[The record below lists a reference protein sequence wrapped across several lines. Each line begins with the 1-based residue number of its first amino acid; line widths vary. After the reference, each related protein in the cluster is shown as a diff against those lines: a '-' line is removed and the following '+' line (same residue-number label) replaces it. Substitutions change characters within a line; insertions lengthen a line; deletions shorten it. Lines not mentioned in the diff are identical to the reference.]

1 MKNLSTRIR
10 IIALIILVALPAL
23 GLTVI
28 NTMRERATAD
38 TRARQEITQLAQL
51 AAVHQDRVVES
62 SRQMLTAISPVL
74 PELLLDRERCNRYF
88 AGMLQSSGNRYHS
101 MGIQGADG
109 SQFCNGVP
117 TSNSNSINVSDRRYF
132 RLAMQTKAF
141 TIGDYQIGRVTGKPG
156 INFGYPA
163 LGSDGEISG
172 VAFLA
177 LDLHTF
183 NAEFANLTVP
193 PYARLA
199 VFDRNGIVL
208 ARSGE
213 GRTGIGEKLSV
224 PTVLE
229 NVLSGD
235 RGVFEAT
242 GTDGQQRLFAYQE
255 VAKNP
260 DGSVPLSVLISI
272 PRSVIYAEA
281 NTALLRSLLE
291 ILLATLL
298 LIAGAWYG
306 TEKLV
311 LRDIRTLLHTAG
323 RIRGGDLGARTGM
336 RDSHDELKQ
345 IGHAF
350 DEMAQSLQDRDARL
364 AQALH
369 ELREQASTDALT
381 GLYNRRHFREVLQR
395 ELARAKRNST
405 SIALVMI
412 DLDYFK
418 KINDTYG
425 HGAGD
430 LVLREMGAL
439 LKENLRAGDTACRFG
454 GEEFALILPES
465 GGEGARLKA
474 ETLRRAVSELDLA
487 YDGRELGRL
496 TASFGIALFPD
507 HAGDPDALLRAADE
521 ALYAAKGAGRNRVL
535 IQEAP
540 ARPPLHAV
548 DTAARSPGKTP

>member
-23 GLTVI
+23 GLAVI
-28 NTMRERATAD
+28 NAMRERATAD
-38 TRARQEITQLAQL
+38 TRARQEITQLVQL

-62 SRQMLTAISPVL
+62 SRQMLMAISPIL
-74 PELLLDRERCNRYF
+74 PELQLDRERCNRYF
-88 AGMLQSSGNRYHS
+88 ANMMKSSGDRYHS
-101 MGIQGADG
+101 MGIQSADG
-109 SQFCNGVP
+109 TLFCNAVE
-117 TSNSNSINVSDRRYF
+117 TSGNINVNDRRYF
-132 RLAMQTKAF
+132 RLAMQTRAF
-141 TIGDYQIGRVTGKPG
+141 AIGDYQIGRVTGKPG

-213 GRTGIGEKLSV
+213 GRTGMGEKLSV
-224 PTVLE
+224 PAVLE

-235 RGVFEAT
+235 RGVFEAI

-272 PRSVIYAEA
+272 PKSVIYAGA
-281 NTALLRSLLE
+281 HAALVRSLLE
-291 ILLATLL
+291 ILLVTLL

-311 LRDIRTLLHTAG
+311 LRDIRTLLHTAE
-323 RIRGGDLGARTGM
+323 RIRSGDLGARTGM
-336 RDSHDELKQ
+336 HDSRDELKQ

-350 DEMAQSLQDRDARL
+350 DEMAQALQDRNVRL
-364 AQALH
+364 DQALQ

-395 ELARAKRNST
+395 ELTRAKRHGIN
-405 SIALVMI
+405 IALVMV

-418 KINDTYG
+418 KINDTRG

-430 LVLREMGAL
+430 LVLREIGAL

-465 GGEGARLKA
+465 GREGARLKA
-474 ETLRRAVSELDLA
+474 ETLRQAVSELDLA

-507 HAGDPDALLRAADE
+507 HADEPDALLRAADE

-540 ARPPLHAV
+540 ARPQLHAV
-548 DTAARSPGKTP
+548 DTATRSPGKAP

>member
-1 MKNLSTRIR
+1 LKNLSTRIR

-28 NTMRERATAD
+28 NAMRERATAD
-38 TRARQEITQLAQL
+38 ARARQEITQLAQI
-51 AAVHQDRVVES
+51 AAAYQDRIIES
-62 SRQMLTAISPVL
+62 SHQMLIAISPIL
-74 PELLLDRERCNRYF
+74 PELQLDRERCNRYF
-88 AGMLQSSGNRYHS
+88 ANMMKSSGDRYHS
-101 MGIQGADG
+101 MGIHSADG
-109 SQFCNGVP
+109 TQFCNGIE
-117 TSNSNSINVSDRRYF
+117 TSASGNINVNDRRYF
-132 RLAMQTKAF
+132 RLAMQTRAF
-141 TIGDYQIGRVTGKPG
+141 AIGDFQIGRVTGKPG

-213 GRTGIGEKLSV
+213 GRTGMGEKLSV

-229 NVLSGD
+229 HVLSGD

-272 PRSVIYAEA
+272 PKSVIYAEA
-281 NTALLRSLLE
+281 HAALVRSLLE
-291 ILLATLL
+291 ILLVTLL

-311 LRDIRTLLHTAG
+311 LRDIRTLLRTAE

-336 RDSHDELKQ
+336 HVSRDELKQ

-350 DEMAQSLQDRDARL
+350 DEMAQSLQDRDTRL
-364 AQALH
+364 AHALQ

-395 ELARAKRNST
+395 ELTRAKRHGSN
-405 SIALVMI
+405 IALVMV

-418 KINDTYG
+418 KVNDTHG

-430 LVLREMGAL
+430 LVLREIGAL

-465 GGEGARLKA
+465 GSEGARLKA
-474 ETLRRAVSELDLA
+474 ETLRQAVSELDLA

-507 HAGDPDALLRAADE
+507 HADDPDALLRAADE

-540 ARPPLHAV
+540 ARLHAV
-548 DTAARSPGKTP
+548 DTAARSAGKIS

>member
-23 GLTVI
+23 GLAVI
-28 NTMRERATAD
+28 NAMRERATAD
-38 TRARQEITQLAQL
+38 TRARQEIAQLAQL

-62 SRQMLTAISPVL
+62 SRQMLMAISPIL
-74 PELLLDRERCNRYF
+74 PELQLDRERCNRYF
-88 AGMLQSSGNRYHS
+88 ANMMKSSGDRYHS
-101 MGIQGADG
+101 MGIQSADG
-109 SQFCNGVP
+109 TLFCNAVE
-117 TSNSNSINVSDRRYF
+117 TSGNINVNDRRYF
-132 RLAMQTKAF
+132 RLAMQTRAF
-141 TIGDYQIGRVTGKPG
+141 AIGDYQIGRVTGKPG

-213 GRTGIGEKLSV
+213 GRTGMGEKLSV
-224 PTVLE
+224 PAVLE

-235 RGVFEAT
+235 RGVFEAI

-272 PRSVIYAEA
+272 PKSVIYAGA
-281 NTALLRSLLE
+281 HAALVRSLLE
-291 ILLATLL
+291 ILLVTLL

-311 LRDIRTLLHTAG
+311 LRDIRTLLHTAE
-323 RIRGGDLGARTGM
+323 RIRSGDLGARTGM
-336 RDSHDELKQ
+336 HDSRDELKQ

-350 DEMAQSLQDRDARL
+350 DEMAQALQDRNVRL
-364 AQALH
+364 DQALQ

-395 ELARAKRNST
+395 ELTRAKRHGIN
-405 SIALVMI
+405 IALVMV

-418 KINDTYG
+418 KINDTRG

-430 LVLREMGAL
+430 LVLREIGAL

-465 GGEGARLKA
+465 GREGARLKA
-474 ETLRRAVSELDLA
+474 ETLRQAVSELDLA

-507 HAGDPDALLRAADE
+507 HADEPDALLRAADE

-540 ARPPLHAV
+540 ARPQLHAV
-548 DTAARSPGKTP
+548 DTATRSPGKAP